1 MTKLRTVF
9 MGTPEFSIKPLEVLI
24 ENTEVVLVVTQP
36 DKLVGRHK
44 VLTPSVVKQLALK
57 NNIEVFQPVKI
68 RQDYQKII
76 DLKPDLIIT
85 CAYGQIIPK
94 ELLECAKYKA
104 INIHASILPKYRGS
118 APINWAII
126 NGDKKTG
133 ITLMYMDEH
142 MDTGDI
148 IKIAETDIK
157 ETDTYGSLYERLS
170 LIGAELLKENLD
182 YITSDNVVRIKQ
194 NDEESTLAPMI
205 KRETEHIDFSLEG
218 NSIINK
224 IRGLNPNPYAYTIIN
239 NEEIKIIDA
248 YFEKKEPTNQSK
260 IMEITKKSLGIGC
273 KNGIIYITKV
283 KPAGK
288 KEMDIVNYLNGVDK
302 DKLKNN
308 QVG

>member
-44 VLTPSVVKQLALK
+44 VLTPSVVKQLSLK

-76 DLKPDLIIT
+76 DLKPDLIVT

-104 INIHASILPKYRGS
+104 VNIHASILPKYRGS

-148 IKIAETDIK
+148 IKIAQTDIK
-157 ETDTYGSLYERLS
+157 ENETYGSLYERLS
-170 LIGAELLKENLD
+170 VIGAELLKENLD
-182 YITSDNVVRIKQ
+182 YLASDNVIRIKQ
-194 NDEESTLAPMI
+194 NDDESSLAPMI
-205 KRETEHIDFSLEG
+205 KRETEHLDFFVEG
-218 NSIINK
+218 NNIINK
-224 IRGLNPNPYAYTIIN
+224 IRGLNPTPYAYIVIN
-239 NEEIKIIDA
+239 NEEIKVIDA
-248 YFEKKEPTNQSK
+248 YFEKKPVDNPGQ
-260 IMEITKKSLGIGC
+260 IVQITKKSLGISC

-288 KEMDIVNYLNGVDK
+288 KEMNIENYLNGVNK
-302 DKLKNN
+302 ENLKNN